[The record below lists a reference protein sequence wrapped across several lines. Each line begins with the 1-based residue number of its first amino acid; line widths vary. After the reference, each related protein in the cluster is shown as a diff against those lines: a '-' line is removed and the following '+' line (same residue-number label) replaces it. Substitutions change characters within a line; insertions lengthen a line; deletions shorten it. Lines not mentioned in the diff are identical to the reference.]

1 MARLI
6 RTDRNGTRYFEE
18 IVNCDKCG
26 GAGTYEWGGF
36 IDGRPRY
43 SGVCYKC
50 GGTGRTVDKWKEY
63 TPEHRAKLDK
73 RREAKVA
80 KEHAKSLAEAAQRE
94 AERMEQEAEDAR
106 REAAEAAR
114 KAISQYVGSVGDKI
128 RLAVTLDSMVNYEI
142 PTFAGC
148 GRAPKMTVYTFVD
161 ASGNKLVWKTR
172 GCLDASV
179 GQGLTITGTIKAHSE
194 YKEEKQTELMRV
206 RAERSP

>member
-1 MARLI
+1 MATLI
-6 RTDRNGTRYFEE
+6 KTDGNGTRYFEE
-18 IVNCDKCG
+18 TIKCDKCG

-50 GGTGRTVDKWKEY
+50 GGTGKAVEKWKEY

-128 RLAVTLDSMVNYEI
+128 RLAVTLERRVN
-142 PTFAGC
+142 FKVSAFV
-148 GRAPKMTVYTFVD
+148 GRGTTTMSVYTFVD
-161 ASGNKLVWKTR
+161 EYGNKLVWKT
-172 GCLDASV
+172 GGYLDAAEGDAV
-179 GQGLTITGTIKAHSE
+179 LLTATIKAHRK